1 MVVAYASRS
10 LTEKEQSYGQ
20 LQRETLAIIF
30 GCTKFQLYLLGNYFK
45 KMADHKALISI
56 FNNLKAQASFLIENV
71 RLKLQG
77 FAYTVEHIHG
87 AINLSDY
94 LSRHSISAT
103 EEDLRQTNDLE
114 AYVNY
119 IFNILSLNQQFH

>member
-1 MVVAYASRS
+1 
-10 LTEKEQSYGQ
+10 
-20 LQRETLAIIF
+20 
-30 GCTKFQLYLLGNYFK
+30 
-45 KMADHKALISI
+45 MADHKALISI

-77 FAYTVEHIHG
+77 FVYTVEHIHG

-103 EEDLRQTNDLE
+103 EEDLRQINDLE